1 MEKKI
6 NELLK
11 EAVDELDQIKEGEI
25 FMLRDLFKGYVWNRI
40 GVSTRLRL
48 GILFNEEAK
57 TMNNAINVL
66 KKNSANQQK
75 YEKNK
80 INGD

>member
-6 NELLK
+6 NEILK

-48 GILFNEEAK
+48 GILFNEEVK
-57 TMNNAINVL
+57 TMNNAINIL

-75 YEKNK
+75 YEKIK
-80 INGD
+80 